1 MKYQITTENN
11 FEWTTHTFEVTEV
24 ENLFF
29 ADGNV
34 VIVFNNGNKQ
44 LLENVKSVNIK

>member
-1 MKYQITTENN
+1 MNTKSLQKATLNGLHILS
-11 FEWTTHTFEVTEV
+11 VTEV

-44 LLENVKSVNIK
+44 LLENVKSVNVK